1 MYYNNRR
8 LLLSVFWT
16 VLGAVLLTLSIM
28 EKIDSG
34 IFSGMGGALMAIG
47 ILQIIRNVKY
57 RKNSDYK
64 EKIDILEKDERCK
77 YLRLKAWGWAGYLV
91 VLLEAIGSVIAMI
104 LGQQLI
110 MQVLLVSVALIVGIY
125 AISYMILNRKY

>member
-91 VLLEAIGSVIAMI
+91 VLL
-104 LGQQLI
+104 
-110 MQVLLVSVALIVGIY
+110 
-125 AISYMILNRKY
+125 

>member
-34 IFSGMGGALMAIG
+34 IFSGMGGTLMAIG

-104 LGQQLI
+104 LGEQLI

>member
-28 EKIDSG
+28 EKIASG

-104 LGQQLI
+104 LGEQLI

>member
-57 RKNSDYK
+57 LKKSDYK

-104 LGQQLI
+104 LGEQLI

>member
-16 VLGAVLLTLSIM
+16 VLGAVLLTLSII

-104 LGQQLI
+104 LGEQLI

>member
-104 LGQQLI
+104 LGEQLI

>member
-64 EKIDILEKDERCK
+64 EKIDILEKSAK
-77 YLRLKAWGWAGYLV
+77 YDKMK
-91 VLLEAIGSVIAMI
+91 E
-104 LGQQLI
+104 
-110 MQVLLVSVALIVGIY
+110 
-125 AISYMILNRKY
+125 

>member
-57 RKNSDYK
+57 SKNSDYK

-104 LGQQLI
+104 LGEQLI

>member
-77 YLRLKAWGWAGYLV
+77 YLRLKAWGWAGYIV

-104 LGQQLI
+104 LGEQLI

>member
-91 VLLEAIGSVIAMI
+91 VLLEAIGSVIAII
-104 LGQQLI
+104 LGEQLI

>member
-16 VLGAVLLTLSIM
+16 VLGAVVLTLSIM

-104 LGQQLI
+104 LGEQLI